1 MARKRRRGSIADA
14 LNAFASTYKL
24 TSGVMQ
30 DREMAKVADA
40 KPEEVAKVRDATDG
54 EIASAKA
61 ETDAIAAQDAQTF
74 GESAGDYGMGSKVQD
89 GTSFRYLGN
98 DYDTAPTAGQQSAAR
113 LAAQAGVL
121 ERYGDISGAVKLRA
135 AGVQADE
142 TERSREYQDDMRSVF
157 AGGIQGAIA
166 KSGQPAAR
174 SAAGGIQGAVAIPG
188 KPAQPAASALSATQP
203 TIPGT
208 PPTTSGSQPSQP
220 GAASTQSTQQADEDV
235 GLDRYLQKVAPQAI
249 QTMLKHGRPEDAQK
263 FQQFVDSERGRT
275 YAKRWLG
282 GVRMLSIGD
291 NHGAIKAFERM
302 YNDQTYG
309 DDRTVK
315 LVPSEDGSQYAV
327 EQYDQDGN
335 LLVSVTKSTADL
347 AKEAALALEP
357 STAVKF
363 LAEQEGKRAAEAA
376 ALEKQTLIEDRK
388 DGRETVKDA
397 ARDQR
402 DAEREDRRDARQ
414 GRQLASMER
423 RLSGDRITPAQD
435 ANNKEIDA
443 ARRRLTG
450 MSADDVRRKTQPYTA
465 TGRENPDYDPQ
476 LAATARLA
484 NQRKVGDDQTFDEFS
499 APKPKPATPQTFDRQ
514 EVAKRFR
521 YDKSMNAYKLG
532 KDTPNGVEVLDKS
545 GKLLGH
551 YR

>member
-1 MARKRRRGSIADA
+1 MAKRRRGSIVDA

-24 TSGVMQ
+24 TGEVMR
-30 DREMAKVADA
+30 DRDMAKVADA
-40 KPEEVAKVRDATDG
+40 KPEEVAKVRDATDS

-98 DYDTAPTAGQQSAAR
+98 TYDTAPTAGQQNSAR
-113 LAAQAGVL
+113 MAAMAGVL
-121 ERYGDISGAVKLRA
+121 EKHGDIERAVKVRT
-135 AGVQADE
+135 AGIQADE
-142 TERSREYQDDMRSVF
+142 TERSRAYQDDMRSVF

-166 KSGQPAAR
+166 KPGQPAASSVR
-174 SAAGGIQGAVAIPG
+174 SAAGGIQQGD
-188 KPAQPAASALSATQP
+188 AQPTASAISATQP

-208 PPTTSGSQPSQP
+208 QPTTPGSQPTLP
-220 GAASTQSTQQADEDV
+220 GAASTQRTQQTDEDV

-249 QTMLKHGRPEDAQK
+249 QTMLKHGKLEEAQR
-263 FQQFVDSERGRT
+263 FQQFTDTEQGRT

-309 DDRTVK
+309 DNRTVK
-315 LVPSEDGSQYAV
+315 LVPNEDGSQYAV

-335 LLVSVTKSTADL
+335 LLGSVTKSTADL
-347 AKEAALALEP
+347 AKGAAMALEP

-363 LAEQEGKRAAEAA
+363 MAEQEGKRAAEVA
-376 ALEKQTLIEDRK
+376 ALEKQTLTEDRK
-388 DGRETVKDA
+388 DRRESTKEA

-443 ARRRLTG
+443 ARRRLNG
-450 MSADDVRRKTQPYTA
+450 MSAEDVRRKTQPYTA
-465 TGRENPDYDPQ
+465 TGRENPGYDPQ
-476 LAATARLA
+476 MAVTARLA

-514 EVAKRFR
+514 EVSKRFR

>member
-98 DYDTAPTAGQQSAAR
+98 AYDTAPTAGQQNSAR
-113 LAAQAGVL
+113 MAAMAGVL
-121 ERYGDISGAVKLRA
+121 EKYGDTDRAVKLRA
-135 AGVQADE
+135 AGTQAEE
-142 TERSREYQDDMRSVF
+142 TERSRAYQDDMRSVF

-166 KSGQPAAR
+166 KPA
-174 SAAGGIQGAVAIPG
+174 
-188 KPAQPAASALSATQP
+188 
-203 TIPGT
+203 
-208 PPTTSGSQPSQP
+208 SGSQPTLP
-220 GAASTQSTQQADEDV
+220 GAASTQSTQQTDEDV

-249 QTMLKHGRPEDAQK
+249 QAMLKHGKLEEAQR
-263 FQQFVDSERGRT
+263 FQQFADSERGRT

-327 EQYDQDGN
+327 EQYDQEGN
-335 LLVSVTKSTADL
+335 LLGSVTKRTADL

-363 LAEQEGKRAAEAA
+363 MAEQEGKRATEAA

-402 DAEREDRRDARQ
+402 DAVREDRRDARQ

-465 TGRENPDYDPQ
+465 TGRENPDYDQQ

-484 NQRKVGDDQTFDEFS
+484 NQRKVGDDPTFDEFS